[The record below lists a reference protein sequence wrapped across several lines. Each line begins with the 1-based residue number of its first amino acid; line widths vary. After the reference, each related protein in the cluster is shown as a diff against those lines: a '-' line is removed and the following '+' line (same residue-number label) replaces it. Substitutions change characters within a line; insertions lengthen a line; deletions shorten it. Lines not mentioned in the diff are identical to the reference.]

1 MEISSSPL
9 KGCEVN
15 CGPGRKYWQPV
26 IPPGLIMQ
34 ADCQELGSA
43 PEPYARQS
51 SMGYLYLLIADDGQM
66 SEEHISVGANDR
78 THSDTH
84 VVIN

>member
-1 MEISSSPL
+1 MVAALLRVARLTAGLAESIGSL
-9 KGCEVN
+9 
-15 CGPGRKYWQPV
+15 
-26 IPPGLIMQ
+26 PPGLIMQ
-34 ADCQELGSA
+34 TDCQEPGS
-43 PEPYARQS
+43 ARQS